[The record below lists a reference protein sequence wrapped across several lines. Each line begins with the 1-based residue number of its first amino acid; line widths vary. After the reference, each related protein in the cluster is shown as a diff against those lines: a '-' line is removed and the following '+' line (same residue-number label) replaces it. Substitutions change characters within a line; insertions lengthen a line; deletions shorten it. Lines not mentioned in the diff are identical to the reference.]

1 MKTITLQSCLKG
13 LTDVGWSKIASA
25 IVLLIVVSGRILIRY
40 ELDIVPI
47 IGLLAL
53 LVFVVV
59 MCLRQRK
66 KDRKIKA
73 ENIYLVEDVFLRVD
87 VKSVWSRYGGREEW
101 CTVHFAHHGTFEVV
115 IPKMK
120 EPENPTCD
128 YSAVHFSKPGDGFY
142 LLMLRDG
149 EEERILK
156 CFHKRFYVLSEEDFI
171 LTDGEY
177 RPRSEVRR

>member
-1 MKTITLQSCLKG
+1 MKIITLQSCLNG
-13 LTDVGWSKIASA
+13 LTREGWNKVVSA
-25 IVLLIVVSGRILIRY
+25 IVLVIVASGCILIRY
-40 ELDIVPI
+40 GLDTVSI

-59 MCLRQRK
+59 MCLWQRK

-73 ENIYLVEDVFLRVD
+73 ENIFLVEDVLFRVD
-87 VKSVWSRYGGREEW
+87 VKRSWSRYSGRNEW
-101 CTVHFAHHGTFEVV
+101 CTIHFAHHGMFEIV

-128 YSAVHFSKPGDGFY
+128 YSAVHFSNPGDEFY

-149 EEERILK
+149 EEDRILK
-156 CFHKRFYVLSEEDFI
+156 CFHKRYYVLSEDDFV

-177 RPRSEVRR
+177 RPHSEVQK